1 MIAKALSG
9 EHAEPKSL
17 NKQTLALTANG
28 IFAPVSSGTTLPQTA
43 PL

>member
-1 MIAKALSG
+1 MAKALSG
-9 EHAEPKSL
+9 EHAEPRSL

-43 PL
+43 PP